1 MGGSPDISC
10 QVPLALGRE
19 VRLKPAA
26 GGLYPHFHGPSNVGA
41 VMHDTRVIPDPD
53 GLIRIDPRE
62 TLRASVRRHRRVP
75 QPGRARNR
83 RGAPPTW
90 LSSDSRR
97 RRWRTRRKAPHS
109 IETRNKIPDCVSRW
123 WNETKKKIVLFAW
136 GWKRP
141 RSETLPVALA

>member
-10 QVPLALGRE
+10 QVPPALGRE

-62 TLRASVRRHRRVP
+62 TLARRSDDTNGTSLSANSYPFYVYVENHGFDLNVR
-75 QPGRARNR
+75 
-83 RGAPPTW
+83 T
-90 LSSDSRR
+90 
-97 RRWRTRRKAPHS
+97 
-109 IETRNKIPDCVSRW
+109 
-123 WNETKKKIVLFAW
+123 NEQKIVTSKYPCLDA
-136 GWKRP
+136 KCSLLHICML
-141 RSETLPVALA
+141 SEAVTELVS